1 MLKSLE
7 KYRQNSDLKSLNL
20 RAVSLCRFLIMM
32 DQGRQRKCVLD
43 VTLYQTL
50 NKLQTT
56 VTVSELRTRKE
67 KIKAALL
74 LTVSIFLNLQT
85 AK

>member
-1 MLKSLE
+1 
-7 KYRQNSDLKSLNL
+7 
-20 RAVSLCRFLIMM
+20 MM

>member
-1 MLKSLE
+1 
-7 KYRQNSDLKSLNL
+7 
-20 RAVSLCRFLIMM
+20 MM

-74 LTVSIFLNLQT
+74 LTVSIFLNLQN